1 MAGRAAIDAEVGIC
15 GVEIALSFS
24 TNSAF
29 VRGLNGLGTMATFCE
44 ARVASVFS
52 EGVFGLRAYF
62 IMT

>member
-1 MAGRAAIDAEVGIC
+1 MAEGAAIDVEVGIC

-29 VRGLNGLGTMATFCE
+29 VSGLNGLGVIVTFFE

-52 EGVFGLRAYF
+52 EGVFDLRAYF